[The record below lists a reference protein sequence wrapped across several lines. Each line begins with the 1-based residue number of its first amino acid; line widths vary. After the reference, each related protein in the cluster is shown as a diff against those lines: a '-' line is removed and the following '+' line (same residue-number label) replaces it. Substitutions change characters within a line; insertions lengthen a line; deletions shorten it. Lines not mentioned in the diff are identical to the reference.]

1 MKYELRL
8 TNGLAVTVDSSSNER
23 NFRNELSNGVWL
35 KDKYGWF
42 INPAHV
48 ILFRL
53 EESDSE

>member
-8 TNGLAVTVDSSSNER
+8 TNGLAVTVDSSLNER
-23 NFRNELSNGVWL
+23 NFRNELANGVWL

-42 INPAHV
+42 VNPAHV
-48 ILFRL
+48 IFFRL